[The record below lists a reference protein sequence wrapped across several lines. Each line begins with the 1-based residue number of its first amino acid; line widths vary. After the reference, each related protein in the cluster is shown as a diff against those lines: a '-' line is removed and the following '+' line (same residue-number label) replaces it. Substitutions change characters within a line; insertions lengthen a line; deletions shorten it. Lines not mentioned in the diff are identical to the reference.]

1 MQDSTPTIERL
12 VARCGRLYS
21 LPAVAIKVLELTA
34 DPTLDTQALKECIE
48 NDPALSV
55 RILRVVNSSLFGLS
69 REVCDLQHALTLL
82 GTKPLKLLVLG
93 FSLPSQ
99 LFTGIGSAALGY
111 YWRHALT
118 KAVAARE
125 ICQTLWQQPGD
136 EAFLA
141 GLLQDLGVLVLI
153 KELGKPYARFLDR
166 LLSQGGEL
174 AAMEVQAMGF
184 DHVQLSARLLVE
196 WGLPSV
202 LTEAIGWRHGPAH
215 PPPEKGT
222 GTFCRNGPEGA
233 SHKRCLSPFPGPP
246 PRLAEVLRLAE
257 WVARLLAD
265 RRTETLGHLLDG
277 AARQG
282 LEPTRLEEI
291 VQRLEEKVQQLADVL
306 SLQLPGGWNYRD
318 LLQQAHQQLADA
330 AAEAVGD
337 LVGPEKG
344 DSPHLCEAPSGPFR
358 QMGTVPF
365 FRPAADGRSL
375 LEEFEEL
382 ADAAARVAHRQAPA
396 PPREKGDSPHLCEAP
411 SGRAPTEGWSRQMG
425 TVPFFRPAG
434 RSADTDLGLAG
445 ALADAAT
452 ACRQSRCPLSLLLVE
467 LDRREEVLSRVGKE
481 TVSHLRRL
489 VESACRGLDHPGAL
503 CLPHAEAGFALIL
516 PDCNRGPA
524 VRLGN
529 QLIDE
534 VRRLA
539 PGHGPDG
546 RSTVSISVGAAT
558 VSLPPKN
565 FPARDLLVAAGRCL
579 SGSRASGGS
588 VLKSIE
594 IY

>member
-1 MQDSTPTIERL
+1 MQDSTPTINRL

-34 DPTLDTQALKECIE
+34 SPTLDTQALKECIE
-48 NDPALSV
+48 NDPALSI

-93 FSLPSQ
+93 FSLPGQ
-99 LFTGIGSAALGY
+99 LFAGIGSAALGY

-125 ICQTLWQQPGD
+125 ICETLWQQPGD

-184 DHVQLSARLLVE
+184 DHVQLSARLLAE

-202 LTEAIGWRHGPAH
+202 LTEAVGWQHGLADRPQ
-215 PPPEKGT
+215 
-222 GTFCRNGPEGA
+222 
-233 SHKRCLSPFPGPP
+233 PGPP

-265 RRTETLGHLLDG
+265 RRTETLGRLLDG

-282 LEPTRLEEI
+282 LEPTRLEEM

-318 LLQQAHQQLADA
+318 LLQRAHQQLADA
-330 AAEAVGD
+330 AAEAVSD
-337 LVGPEKG
+337 LVRQ
-344 DSPHLCEAPSGPFR
+344 PSTPL
-358 QMGTVPF
+358 P
-365 FRPAADGRSL
+365 PAADGQSL
-375 LEEFEEL
+375 LEEFQEL
-382 ADAAARVAHRQAPA
+382 ADAAARVAQRQAPA
-396 PPREKGDSPHLCEAP
+396 PKRRPAFRSADADLGLCEA
-411 SGRAPTEGWSRQMG
+411 
-425 TVPFFRPAG
+425 
-434 RSADTDLGLAG
+434 LA
-445 ALADAAT
+445 AATT
-452 ACRQSRCPLSLLLVE
+452 ACRQSRRPLSLLLVE
-467 LDRREEVLSRVGKE
+467 LDHREDVLSRVGTE
-481 TVSHLRRL
+481 SVGHLRRL
-489 VESACRGLDHPGAL
+489 LESACRGLDHPGAL

-516 PDCNRGPA
+516 PDCDRGPA
-524 VRLGN
+524 ARLGN

-539 PGHGPDG
+539 PGRGPDG
-546 RSTVSISVGAAT
+546 RSAVSISVGAAT

-579 SGSRASGGS
+579 SGSRASGGG